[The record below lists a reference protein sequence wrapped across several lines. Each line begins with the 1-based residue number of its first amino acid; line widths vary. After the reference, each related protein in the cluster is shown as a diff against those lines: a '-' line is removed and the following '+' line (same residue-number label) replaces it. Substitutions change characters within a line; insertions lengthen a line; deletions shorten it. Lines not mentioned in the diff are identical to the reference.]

1 MEAYI
6 RGIGN
11 ISPQPTFDNATFL
24 EEIREYQTARLQS
37 VDPDYKQYI
46 QPNQLRRMSRLLK
59 MGVTSAGICLHDA
72 GVEKPDAIITGTGLG
87 MMEET
92 EKFLN
97 GILDN
102 GEKLL
107 NPTAFIQSTHNTVG
121 AHIAVMLGCNN
132 YNLTYVH
139 GPVSF
144 ENALLDSLMW
154 LAEKPSDKV
163 LLGGIEEIT
172 RDHFIITE
180 SMGFW
185 KKDGINNLDILKNKT
200 PGTIAGEGAS
210 FFLLTH
216 EENPQNYA
224 KIMGLSA
231 KFNPGLKLQ
240 AASFIEGFL
249 SENKL
254 GKSEIDLVI
263 VGLNGDVENDA
274 IYDPV
279 LNYFGENIIQTYYKH
294 LCGEHYL
301 ASSFALWLGA
311 KIIKHQ
317 SIPGIIRLNK
327 TQKQGNIRNILLYNH
342 YKNLHHS
349 LILVSSC

>member
-1 MEAYI
+1 
-6 RGIGN
+6 
-11 ISPQPTFDNATFL
+11 
-24 EEIREYQTARLQS
+24 
-37 VDPDYKQYI
+37 
-46 QPNQLRRMSRLLK
+46 
-59 MGVTSAGICLHDA
+59 
-72 GVEKPDAIITGTGLG
+72 
-87 MMEET
+87 
-92 EKFLN
+92 
-97 GILDN
+97 
-102 GEKLL
+102 
-107 NPTAFIQSTHNTVG
+107 
-121 AHIAVMLGCNN
+121 
-132 YNLTYVH
+132 
-139 GPVSF
+139 
-144 ENALLDSLMW
+144 
-154 LAEKPSDKV
+154 
-163 LLGGIEEIT
+163 
-172 RDHFIITE
+172 
-180 SMGFW
+180 MGFW

-224 KIMGLSA
+224 KIKGLSA
-231 KFNPGLKLQ
+231 KFNPGLKPQ

-317 SIPGIIRLNK
+317 SIPGIIRLDK